1 MFSATVCWAINFNG
15 GPPRLPPLS
24 LLRISIP
31 GRGVEPHSRV
41 LTARMQSFSFVLR
54 DEKSP
59 LTGWLTFSTSDVS
72 KNSQALWP
80 SIKKRLV
87 NCIPLGQS
95 VDFQEAY
102 FHLLHLFTLIT
113 LQFHCLIEDN
123 KSQEKSFCFRET
135 FQKTLT
141 AFFTATF
148 RIFRGHRCILN
159 LPYVLRI
166 GVVLFRSPS
175 HQPSTSHHCVP
186 CRWLG
191 ESRPST

>member
-1 MFSATVCWAINFNG
+1 MFYATVCWASNFNG

-24 LLRISIP
+24 LLRISNP

-54 DEKSP
+54 GEKSLRTADP
-59 LTGWLTFSTSDVS
+59 LSARAMYQ
-72 KNSQALWP
+72 KNSQAL
-80 SIKKRLV
+80 SIIYEGYHLDASAWLFSSFATSREATLV
-87 NCIPLGQS
+87 T
-95 VDFQEAY
+95 
-102 FHLLHLFTLIT
+102 LHLY
-113 LQFHCLIEDN
+113 CLTGDN

-141 AFFTATF
+141 AFFTVTF

>member
-1 MFSATVCWAINFNG
+1 MFYATVCWASNFNG

-54 DEKSP
+54 GEKSLRTADP
-59 LTGWLTFSTSDVS
+59 LSARGRVIKD
-72 KNSQALWP
+72 SQAL
-80 SIKKRLV
+80 S
-87 NCIPLGQS
+87 
-95 VDFQEAY
+95 
-102 FHLLHLFTLIT
+102 HLHLYSLIRK
-113 LQFHCLIEDN
+113 N
-123 KSQEKSFCFRET
+123 KSQEENNGGPLRLPPLSLHRFCFREPLR
-135 FQKTLT
+135 KTLT

-159 LPYVLRI
+159 LPCILRT

-186 CRWLG
+186 CR
-191 ESRPST
+191 

>member
-1 MFSATVCWAINFNG
+1 MFYATVCWASNFNG

-54 DEKSP
+54 GEKSLRTADP
-59 LTGWLTFSTSDVS
+59 LSARGRVIKD
-72 KNSQALWP
+72 SQAL
-80 SIKKRLV
+80 S
-87 NCIPLGQS
+87 
-95 VDFQEAY
+95 
-102 FHLLHLFTLIT
+102 HLHLY
-113 LQFHCLIEDN
+113 CLTGDN

>member
-1 MFSATVCWAINFNG
+1 MFYATVCWASNFNG

-54 DEKSP
+54 GEKSLRTADP
-59 LTGWLTFSTSDVS
+59 LSARGRVIKD
-72 KNSQALWP
+72 SQAL
-80 SIKKRLV
+80 S
-87 NCIPLGQS
+87 
-95 VDFQEAY
+95 
-102 FHLLHLFTLIT
+102 HLHLYSLIRK
-113 LQFHCLIEDN
+113 N
-123 KSQEKSFCFRET
+123 KSQEQSFCFRET
-135 FQKTLT
+135 LRKTLT

-166 GVVLFRSPS
+166 GVVHFRSPS

-186 CRWLG
+186 CR
-191 ESRPST
+191 

>member
-1 MFSATVCWAINFNG
+1 MFYATVCWASNFNG

-54 DEKSP
+54 GEKSLRTADP
-59 LTGWLTFSTSDVS
+59 LSARGRVIKD
-72 KNSQALWP
+72 SQAL
-80 SIKKRLV
+80 S
-87 NCIPLGQS
+87 
-95 VDFQEAY
+95 
-102 FHLLHLFTLIT
+102 HLHLY
-113 LQFHCLIEDN
+113 CLTGDN

-135 FQKTLT
+135 LRKTLT

-159 LPYVLRI
+159 LPCILRA
-166 GVVLFRSPS
+166 GVVHFRSPS
-175 HQPSTSHHCVP
+175 HQPSA
-186 CRWLG
+186 
-191 ESRPST
+191 